1 MYAEKM
7 KDLTMKLR
15 GFYLKNAQQ
24 ASVRDDFIPEQYM
37 VWCKEMQDESPCILS
52 DGQAREI
59 IESSLGRPIHELFA
73 SFDDKACGSASIGQ
87 VHKAILHDG
96 REVAVK
102 VQFPGRLTHEP

>member
-1 MYAEKM
+1 MSYGAHLVNKPDCE
-7 KDLTMKLR
+7 
-15 GFYLKNAQQ
+15 
-24 ASVRDDFIPEQYM
+24 
-37 VWCKEMQDESPCILS
+37 
-52 DGQAREI
+52 
-59 IESSLGRPIHELFA
+59 ELFA